1 MLELPLRGSAWGLV
15 ASADFKSV
23 GPVSVGSVGGFD
35 SLALPPAFSAGGCV
49 ISFFLE
55 EVIDVER

>member
-1 MLELPLRGSAWGLV
+1 M

-35 SLALPPAFSAGGCV
+35 SLALPPAHTVGGCV
-49 ISFFLE
+49 IKFFGE